1 MRKTIVL
8 FIVLFCS
15 TMLFAQEEKL
25 PKYGFEISNQGGFYK
40 SDFQLSVKSKDGV
53 RVFYTIDGS
62 TPSSASIPYTSPI
75 PIKEETNIIRLV
87 GYLNGKKLE
96 VNTQTYFIGRS
107 FSLPVFS
114 ITTEPDNLW
123 SAGRGIY
130 AKGCCADTVQPYYG
144 ANFWKGWER
153 PMNIEM
159 YEPNGNVAI
168 NQPVGVRI
176 FGGWSKGLPQKS
188 LTIVARKKYGSGKIK
203 YKLLPELDQKKYK
216 TFILRNSGGDF
227 NKAHLRD
234 AFMTQLVKPI
244 DLEIQEQRP
253 AIVYLNGKYWGIQ
266 YIREKLNEHYIH
278 EHFDIDR
285 DSISLLKHR
294 GDRQHGK
301 KLNYDKMIQFLKT
314 HSLKDEQNMAYIES
328 VMDVQNYISYNIAE
342 TYSDNR
348 DAGGNIRYWRSYA
361 NDSKWRWIFFDLDLG
376 LNSNSKIGH
385 KRNTV
390 QKFTSVNNEAWP
402 DPPWS
407 TLIIRSLLENPRMQE
422 LYINTF
428 ADYLNTIFKEETAE
442 KLLNEMAATIETE
455 MPYHK
460 ARWGGNMDRWNA
472 DIDLVRTFVRERP
485 KYLRL
490 FIQEKFN
497 LPGTVNIE
505 VLVPQ
510 KEVAKVQLNS
520 LKLDDAFKG
529 IYFKNHPISLKV
541 KPSVDYEFV
550 GWKELKTNDLEYKFS
565 PADNMVLTPEFKR
578 KNWSTFRGKI
588 VVNEVY
594 NLKDGSWI
602 ELYNTTNTAIDV
614 SGFKVRDDKDNH
626 VFVLPKGTTIQPK
639 GYLVISET
647 DLGSE
652 APNVHGMDFS
662 ISDND
667 KVRFY
672 DTEDFM
678 IDQVNLNETIED
690 QGYIRINPEKNTED
704 NWMMGAF
711 SLGKINPSYSK
722 ILNDRAEAEK
732 QRQIILYSSIG
743 GGVLLFVI
751 LLIVII
757 KRRGKRKEK
766 LVVVL

>member
-1 MRKTIVL
+1 MRKTILLIFSL
-8 FIVLFCS
+8 FLG
-15 TMLFAQEEKL
+15 TLLFAQDKKL

-40 SDFQLSVKSKDGV
+40 SDFQLTVRPQDGV
-53 RVFYTIDGS
+53 QVFYTTDGS
-62 TPSSASIPYTSPI
+62 TPNSASIRYSSPI
-75 PIKEETNIIRLV
+75 TIKGEVSTIRLV
-87 GYLNGKKLE
+87 GYLNGKRLE
-96 VNTQTYFIGRS
+96 VNTQTYFVGRS
-107 FSLPVFS
+107 HSLPVFS

-159 YEPNGNVAI
+159 YEPNGDIAI
-168 NQPVGVRI
+168 NQPVGIRI

-188 LTIVARKKYGSGKIK
+188 LTVVARKKYGSSKIK

-234 AFMTQLVKPI
+234 AFMTQLVEPI

-253 AIVYLNGKYWGIQ
+253 AVVYLNGQYWGIQ

-278 EHFDIDR
+278 EHFDVHR

-294 GDRQHGK
+294 GDRQHGS
-301 KLNYDKMIQFLKT
+301 KLNYPKMIQYLKT
-314 HSLKDEQNMAYIES
+314 HSLADEKNMEYIES
-328 VMDVQNYISYNIAE
+328 IMDVENYISYNIAE

-361 NDSKWRWIFFDLDLG
+361 KGSKWRWIFFDLDLG
-376 LNSNSKIGH
+376 LNSNSKVGH

-390 QKFTSVNNEAWP
+390 KKFTSVNNEAWP

-407 TLIIRSLLENPRMQE
+407 TLIIRRLLENPRMQE

-442 KLLNEMAATIETE
+442 KLLNEMAGAIEKE

-460 ARWGGNMDRWNA
+460 ARWGGNMDRWNN
-472 DIDLVRTFVRERP
+472 DVDLVRTFIKERP
-485 KYLRL
+485 KYLRQ

-497 LPGTVNIE
+497 LDGTVNIH
-505 VLVPQ
+505 VLVPD
-510 KEVAKVQLNS
+510 KNVAKVKLNS
-520 LKLDDAFKG
+520 LKLKDEFKG
-529 IYFKNHPISLKV
+529 IYFKNHPLNLEV

-550 GWKELKTNDLEYKFS
+550 GWKELKSNELIYKFS
-565 PADNMVLTPEFKR
+565 PAGDMTLTPEFKR
-578 KNWSTFRGKI
+578 KNWSTLRGK
-588 VVNEVY
+588 VVINEVY
-594 NLKDGSWI
+594 NLKGGSWI
-602 ELYNTTNTAIDV
+602 ELYNNSAQAIDV
-614 SGFKVRDDKDNH
+614 SGFKIRDDKDDH
-626 VFVLPKGTTIQPK
+626 VFVLPAGTTIQPK
-639 GYLVISET
+639 GYLVVSET
-647 DLGSE
+647 ELGSD
-652 APNVHGMDFS
+652 APNIHGMEFS

-672 DTEDFM
+672 DTEDYM
-678 IDQVNLNETIED
+678 IDEVDLEETIED
-690 QGYIRINPEKNTED
+690 QGYIRVNPETFGDD
-704 NWMMGAF
+704 NWVAGVF
-711 SLGKINPSYSK
+711 SMGKINPSYSK

-732 QRQIILYSSIG
+732 QRKIILYSSIG